1 MAAPEFKSSFRA
13 ATSSSRDDGRR
24 SIFMTSSFDFDKI
37 GNLQERREDG
47 EEEDP
52 LPSQGKRG
60 ISLRW
65 TGIRSLVT

>member
-1 MAAPEFKSSFRA
+1 
-13 ATSSSRDDGRR
+13 
-24 SIFMTSSFDFDKI
+24 MTSSFDFDKI